1 MNHFNIYTK
10 FLPIM
15 IIPSTF
21 IGFAT
26 GIHLNT
32 TKTFHSSFDIFSN
45 WIGYTSLGI
54 MSGFMYPVSFPMLAG
69 YVVYK
74 NH

>member
-1 MNHFNIYTK
+1 MFNIYTK
-10 FLPIM
+10 FLPVM

-21 IGFAT
+21 IGFLS

-32 TKTFHSSFDIFSN
+32 SKSNHSSFDIFSN

-54 MSGFMYPVSFPMLAG
+54 MTGITYPVSFPMLAV
-69 YVVYK
+69 YVVYN

>member
-1 MNHFNIYTK
+1 MYTK
-10 FLPIM
+10 LLPVM
-15 IIPSTF
+15 IIPSTVVGF
-21 IGFAT
+21 IT

-32 TKTFHSSFDIFSN
+32 TKTTHSSFDIFSN

-54 MSGFMYPVSFPMLAG
+54 MTGFTYPLSFPMLAG

>member
-1 MNHFNIYTK
+1 MNLAMYTK
-10 FLPIM
+10 LLPVM
-15 IIPSTF
+15 IVPSGC
-21 IGFAT
+21 IGFIA

-32 TKTFHSSFDIFSN
+32 TKTTHSSFDIFSHL
-45 WIGYTSLGI
+45 IGYTSVGI
-54 MSGFMYPVSFPMLAG
+54 MTGIMYPVSFPLLAG